1 MRADAGRAGAGR
13 AGAGRAEAGRYC
25 TRCGDPAPAGHP
37 ECVARA
43 RWEPPRFCVHCGRR
57 MVVQVTP
64 TGWSAA
70 CSRHGRVGSDGGAA
84 HGGAPGVGDVT

>member
-1 MRADAGRAGAGR
+1 
-13 AGAGRAEAGRYC
+13 
-25 TRCGDPAPAGHP
+25 
-37 ECVARA
+37 
-43 RWEPPRFCVHCGRR
+43 